1 MNQSRIRTLAACL
14 ALVVALPLA
23 ACGKGKSNGGGSS
36 SSSQQGSIK
45 AGPGV
50 KPKQITLGVLT
61 DLSGTFAVLGQ
72 ALTQGQQ
79 AYWKEQ
85 NAKGGVCGRQV
96 KLIVKDHGYDP
107 QRAVTLYRDLGPNV
121 LALQQLLGSPVT
133 AALLPQLERD
143 SMYSALA
150 AWPPS
155 LLNSKVIQITGTT
168 YDLEAVNGID
178 WMVKHKGLK
187 KGDKIGDLYFEGD
200 YGEGGLKGV
209 KYAAQKHGLKVVEQ
223 KIKATDLDMTGQVS
237 AFKSAGVKALW
248 VTTGPKQLAS
258 LAGVAASVGLNVP
271 IGTNNPAFSPLL
283 LQTPVAKA
291 LEANVTSFG
300 STAPISLDKPA
311 VKLAAAAYRKDYPK
325 GTPQAAVIAGW
336 AEAEVMNQVLQKACA
351 NKDLTR
357 KGVVSALHSLG
368 AIDTGGLIAAPL
380 DYTKVGQPST
390 KAVYVVGVDPKALG
404 GQKVLSGPYVSPTAK
419 VYQP

>member
-1 MNQSRIRTLAACL
+1 MNHHGIRTLAACL
-14 ALVVALPLA
+14 ALAVALPLA
-23 ACGKGKSNGGGSS
+23 ACGKGSSNGSTK
-36 SSSQQGSIK
+36 QGSIK

-50 KPKQITLGVLT
+50 QPKQITLGVLT
-61 DLSGTFAVLGQ
+61 DQSGTFAVLGQ

-85 NAKGGVCGRQV
+85 NANGGVCGRQV
-96 KLIVKDHGYDP
+96 NLIVKDHGYDP
-107 QRAVTLYRDLGPNV
+107 QRAVTLYRDLAPNV
-121 LALQQLLGSPVT
+121 LALEQLLGSPVT

-143 SMYSALA
+143 SMYSALS

-155 LLNSKVIQITGTT
+155 LLGSKVIEITGAT
-168 YDLEAVNGID
+168 YDLEAINGID
-178 WMVKHKGLK
+178 WMMKNKGLK
-187 KGDKIGDLYFEGD
+187 AGDTIGDLYFEGD

-223 KIKATDLDMTGQVS
+223 KIKATDTDMTGQVS

-271 IGTNNPAFSPLL
+271 IGTNNPAFSPVL
-283 LQTPVAKA
+283 LQTPVAKS

-311 VKLAAAAYRKDYPK
+311 VKATAAAYRKDYPN
-325 GTPQAAVIAGW
+325 GTPQAAVVAGW

-357 KGVVSALHSLG
+357 QGVVSALHSLSSV
-368 AIDTGGLIAAPL
+368 DTGGLIAAPL

-390 KAVYVVGVDPKALG
+390 KAVYVVGVDHKALG
-404 GQKVLSGPYVSPTAK
+404 GQKVLAGPYVSPTAQGYK
-419 VYQP
+419 P